1 MTYRISATTLEAY
14 RLFLTEDWMD
24 YDRLAAQLSGE
35 REETD
40 AMRRGTSLHE
50 ILEVPQAD
58 REAKFGYTGTKLV
71 PQLELAPK
79 EEDVGWGLTGEEEVP
94 CYRHLGFVWDAA
106 SIDRI
111 PASGG
116 INEIKAELPITTGN
130 GDAVLAARADKVL
143 GLAVMDYKTTSNQFE
158 AERYMQSV
166 QWKIYCLAFS
176 AHSFTYR
183 VFEIRDGD
191 VLTIKAAH
199 ALTCRPYPG
208 MAEEVQRLA
217 GDFIGFCLRNGF
229 HRAIGAQPNKEQ

>member
-14 RLFLTEDWMD
+14 RLFLSEDWMD

-50 ILEVPQAD
+50 ILETPQAE
-58 REAKFGYTGTKLV
+58 RQARFGCIETKRVPYGTCGSTA
-71 PQLELAPK
+71 EDMYYDED
-79 EEDVGWGLTGEEEVP
+79 EEDIP

-130 GDAVLAARADKVL
+130 GDAVLVARADKVL

-183 VFEIRDGD
+183 VFEIKDGD

-199 ALTCRPYPG
+199 TLTCRPYPG